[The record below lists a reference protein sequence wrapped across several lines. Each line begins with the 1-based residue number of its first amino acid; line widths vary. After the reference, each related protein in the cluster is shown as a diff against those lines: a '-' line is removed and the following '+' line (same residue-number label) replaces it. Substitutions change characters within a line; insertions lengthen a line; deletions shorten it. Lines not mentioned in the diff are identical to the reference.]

1 MTALIFKNT
10 DFYYVYAQM
19 TFFVHT
25 IIHADY
31 KVTLI
36 IPRCF
41 QRKERGKM

>member
-1 MTALIFKNT
+1 MPALIFKIT
-10 DFYYVYAQM
+10 AFYYVYAQM

-25 IIHADY
+25 IINAGY
-31 KVTLI
+31 KATLI